1 MQAWYN
7 LLADKFKDGCLLREW
22 GWRLWRYGKELL
34 ERNAMSDFE
43 LLYIVILIVGLALLS
58 QDNKK

>member
-7 LLADKFKDGCLLREW
+7 LLADKFKDGCLPENGGDAYEDMAKSSWKGTPCPILN
-22 GWRLWRYGKELL
+22 YC
-34 ERNAMSDFE
+34 
-43 LLYIVILIVGLALLS
+43 IVILIVGLALLS